1 MAYDAALVARRGL
14 GPDEIRLIDP
24 TFAAAVRWALFAEKL
39 SPDLAD
45 LEKLDRDPPDSLTG
59 SARTQYIS
67 ARRQAREQRDA
78 EMALLYP
85 EGEASDG

>member
-14 GPDEIRLIDP
+14 GPDEIRLIEP

-45 LEKLDRDPPDSLTG
+45 LRRVDHDPPDALTG
-59 SARTQYIS
+59 AARTQFMA
-67 ARRQAREQRDA
+67 ARSKAREQYRR
-78 EMALLYP
+78 ELALLYP
-85 EGEASDG
+85 DDEAIDG